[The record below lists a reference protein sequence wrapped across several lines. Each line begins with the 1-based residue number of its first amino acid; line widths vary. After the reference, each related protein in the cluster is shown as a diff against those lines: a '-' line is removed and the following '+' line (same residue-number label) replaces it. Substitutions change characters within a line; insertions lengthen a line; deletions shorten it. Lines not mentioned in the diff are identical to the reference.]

1 VIVIGVYV
9 YIYTDIV
16 IVYFMFQSAC
26 VLVYVL
32 VTPVC
37 LTEMII
43 KEATLYLLKFKG
55 NVGVAQCDGTRLEFQ
70 TT

>member
-1 VIVIGVYV
+1 
-9 YIYTDIV
+9 
-16 IVYFMFQSAC
+16 VYFMFQSAC

-55 NVGVAQCDGTRLEFQ
+55 NVGVAQCDGTRLSFRLRDHDCSLKLFKVHAFI
-70 TT
+70 